1 MFFRKV
7 IVSDEC
13 MEWLDKADSFDVKP
27 EQAKAMYDKRCAQ
40 IQEDVLRTLMTAS
53 KEPASP
59 DGKTEI
65 VVEVRLA
72 RARKLNTM
80 MVVTSVYAVV
90 YAKNNKK
97 KYYITLD
104 EERQPKR
111 VSKVGDDIFI
121 SINGGDYFEQ
131 LQTIESKNYRISM

>member
-7 IVSDEC
+7 TVSDEC
-13 MEWLDKADSFDVKP
+13 MEWLKKADSFDVKP
-27 EQAKAMYDKRCAQ
+27 EQAKSMYDKKCAQ
-40 IQEDVLRTLMTAS
+40 IQEDVLKALTTAS

-59 DGKTEI
+59 DGKTEV

-72 RARKLNTM
+72 RARKLDTA

-104 EERQPKR
+104 ENKQPKR
-111 VSKVGDDIFI
+111 VYEMGDDIFV
-121 SINGGDYFEQ
+121 SIDGGEFFEQ
-131 LQTIESKNYRISM
+131 LKTIESKNYRISM

>member
-27 EQAKAMYDKRCAQ
+27 EQAKVMYDKKCAQ
-40 IQEDVLRTLMTAS
+40 IQEDVLKALTTAS

-72 RARKLNTM
+72 KAEKLQTM
-80 MVVTSVYAVV
+80 MVVTRVYAVV
-90 YAKNNKK
+90 YTKNKK
-97 KYYITLD
+97 KYYVTLD
-104 EERQPKR
+104 EDKQPKR
-111 VSKVGDDIFI
+111 VFKMGKDIVI
-121 SINGGDYFEQ
+121 SINGGDYVEM
-131 LQTIESKNYRISM
+131 LDTIENKTYRISM

>member
-7 IVSDEC
+7 TVSDEC
-13 MEWLDKADSFDVKP
+13 MEWLKKADSFDVKP
-27 EQAKAMYDKRCAQ
+27 EQAKSMYDKKCAQ
-40 IQEDVLRTLMTAS
+40 IQEDVLKALTTAS

-59 DGKTEI
+59 DGKTEV

-72 RARKLNTM
+72 RARKLDTA

-97 KYYITLD
+97 KYYIMLD
-104 EERQPKR
+104 ENKQPKR
-111 VSKVGDDIFI
+111 VSEMGDDIFV
-121 SINGGDYFEQ
+121 SIDGGEFFEQ
-131 LQTIESKNYRISM
+131 LKTIESKNYRISM

>member
-7 IVSDEC
+7 TISDEC
-13 MEWLDKADSFDVKP
+13 MEWLKKADSSEVDAEK
-27 EQAKAMYDKRCAQ
+27 AKMEYEKKCAR
-40 IQEDVLRTLMTAS
+40 IQEDVLRALTTVS

-72 RARKLNTM
+72 RARKLGVA

-90 YAKNNKK
+90 YTKNKK

-104 EERQPKR
+104 ENKQPKKI
-111 VSKVGDDIFI
+111 SEYGDDIFV
-121 SINGGDYFEQ
+121 SLNGGEFFEQ
-131 LQTIESKNYRISM
+131 LQTIESKTYRISM

>member
-7 IVSDEC
+7 TVSDEC
-13 MEWLDKADSFDVKP
+13 MEWLEKADSSEVTP
-27 EQAKAMYDKRCAQ
+27 EQAKATYDKKCNQ
-40 IQEDVLRTLMTAS
+40 IQDDVLRALTTVS

-65 VVEVRLA
+65 VVEVKLA
-72 RARKLNTM
+72 RARKLDVA

-97 KYYITLD
+97 KYYVTLD
-104 EERQPKR
+104 EERQPKK
-111 VSKVGDDIFI
+111 VSEIGSEVYI

-131 LQTIESKNYRISM
+131 MQTIESKCYRISM